1 MTDSSTTESATTP
14 PVHRPA
20 SQSALAAAAAR
31 AAHLRVDAE
40 PHIFSDPLAESLLG
54 DDAAALLAYH
64 DLHGEHPVLAG
75 ARAQVVVRSHVT
87 EAVLAAAQRRGVT
100 QYVVLGAG
108 LDSYAYRVAAPG
120 CTVFEVDHPQS
131 QQDKRARVGG
141 ARLSA
146 RTDVVYL
153 PVDFETDALIP
164 ALHAAGFDRRQP
176 AVVSWLGVSMYLSH
190 DAIDTTLRQ
199 LAALPAGSE
208 LVFDYMLTESE
219 RDEAG
224 QSYVD
229 LVGPTTAERGEPWL
243 SFFGPEDLS
252 LILADAGFGW
262 SRHLHQGDAVPAEL
276 WRRTDVLAPAR
287 LSVIGH
293 ARR

>member
-1 MTDSSTTESATTP
+1 MTKPVTADAATS

-40 PHIFSDPLAESLLG
+40 PHIFSDSLAEALLG
-54 DDAAALLAYH
+54 ADAASLLAYH
-64 DLHGEHPVLAG
+64 DLHGDHPVLAG

-108 LDSYAYRVAAPG
+108 LDSYAYRVTAAG
-120 CTVFEVDHPQS
+120 CTVFEVDHPLS
-131 QQDKRARVGG
+131 QQDKRARVAA

-146 RTDVVYL
+146 RTDVVYV

-164 ALHAAGFDRRQP
+164 ALHGAGFDRQQP
-176 AVVSWLGVSMYLSH
+176 AVVSWLGVSMYLTH
-190 DAIDTTLRQ
+190 DAIDTTLRE
-199 LAALPAGSE
+199 LAALPTGSE

-219 RDEAG
+219 RDECG

-243 SFFGPEDLS
+243 SFFRLEDMS
-252 LILADAGFGW
+252 LILAEAGFGW
-262 SRHLHQGDAVPAEL
+262 ARHLHQDAAVPAGL
-276 WRRTDVLAPAR
+276 WRRTDVLTPAR